1 MADIAFLL
9 LIFFLAATTMDSDTG
24 LMRQLPAIPDPN
36 VPQDINKIND
46 RNILEVKVN
55 KDNLL
60 LVEGQLT
67 EFSQLREI
75 AHDFILNANDEPNM
89 PEKEIINIA
98 YFGDVPVTKAVI
110 SLQNDIGTKYG
121 VYIAVQNELI
131 AARTE
136 LRDEILD
143 ISYLLEGVIHLYL
156 GFSTIERLEGFERLA
171 YVYEAGERFLLKDL
185 AFRGIGYPDGDHDV
199 GFPHGGYGH
208 EEEEYHEDDVR
219 Q

>member
-89 PEKEIINIA
+89 PEKEIINIP

-131 AARTE
+131 AARAE
-136 LRDEILD
+136 LRDEL
-143 ISYLLEGVIHLYL
+143 SRREFGMPY
-156 GFSTIERLEGFERLA
+156 ERLDEDRKSA
-171 YVYEAGERFLLKDL
+171 IDDYIKVPISEAEPKRIGE
-185 AFRGIGYPDGDHDV
+185 
-199 GFPHGGYGH
+199 
-208 EEEEYHEDDVR
+208 
-219 Q
+219 

>member
-1 MADIAFLL
+1 MSRRSIPEINAGSMADIAFLL
-9 LIFFLAATTMDSDTG
+9 LIFFLDATTMDSDTG

-121 VYIAVQNELI
+121 VYIAVQNQLI

-136 LRDEILD
+136 LRDEL
-143 ISYLLEGVIHLYL
+143 SRREFGVPY
-156 GFSTIERLEGFERLA
+156 ERLDEDRKGA
-171 YVYEAGERFLLKDL
+171 VDDYIKVPISEAEPKRIGE
-185 AFRGIGYPDGDHDV
+185 
-199 GFPHGGYGH
+199 
-208 EEEEYHEDDVR
+208 
-219 Q
+219 

>member
-36 VPQDINKIND
+36 VPQDVNKIND

-67 EFSQLREI
+67 QFNQLREI
-75 AHDFILNANDEPNM
+75 AQNFILNPNDEASM
-89 PEKEIINIA
+89 PEKEVANIPF
-98 YFGDVPVTKAVI
+98 FGNVAVTKAVI

-121 VYIAVQNELI
+121 VYLAVQNELI
-131 AARTE
+131 AARGK
-136 LRDEILD
+136 LRDELAKQEFGIAYEKLD
-143 ISYLLEGVIHLYL
+143 EDRKAAIDDYYKVPIS
-156 GFSTIERLEGFERLA
+156 
-171 YVYEAGERFLLKDL
+171 EAEPKRIGE
-185 AFRGIGYPDGDHDV
+185 
-199 GFPHGGYGH
+199 
-208 EEEEYHEDDVR
+208 
-219 Q
+219 

>member
-1 MADIAFLL
+1 MHQMSRRSIPEINTGSMADIAFLL

-89 PEKEIINIA
+89 PEKEIINIP

-136 LRDEILD
+136 LRDEL
-143 ISYLLEGVIHLYL
+143 SRREFGVPY
-156 GFSTIERLEGFERLA
+156 ERLDEDRKGSIDD
-171 YVYEAGERFLLKDL
+171 YIKVPISEAEPKRIGE
-185 AFRGIGYPDGDHDV
+185 
-199 GFPHGGYGH
+199 
-208 EEEEYHEDDVR
+208 
-219 Q
+219 

>member
-1 MADIAFLL
+1 MARRQVPEINAGSMADIAFLL

-36 VPQDINKIND
+36 VPQDVNKIND

-60 LVEGQLT
+60 LVEGELAQ
-67 EFSQLREI
+67 FSQLREI
-75 AHDFILNANDEPNM
+75 ANRFIVNSDNLPNM
-89 PEKEIINIA
+89 PEKEVTNLP

-131 AARTE
+131 AARSK
-136 LRDEILD
+136 LRDDLARQQF
-143 ISYLLEGVIHLYL
+143 GVPY
-156 GFSTIERLEGFERLA
+156 ERLDEDRQGAVDDF
-171 YVYEAGERFLLKDL
+171 YKVPISEAEPKRIGEK
-185 AFRGIGYPDGDHDV
+185 
-199 GFPHGGYGH
+199 
-208 EEEEYHEDDVR
+208 
-219 Q
+219 

>member
-1 MADIAFLL
+1 MARRQVPEINAGSMADIAFLL

-60 LVEGQLT
+60 LVEGELT
-67 EFSQLREI
+67 NFNQLREI
-75 AHDFILNANDEPNM
+75 TRNFILNPNDDPDK
-89 PEKEIINIA
+89 PEKEIVDIPF
-98 YFGDVPVTKAVI
+98 FGNVPVSKAVI

-131 AARTE
+131 AARSQ
-136 LRDEILD
+136 LRDQLSRQYFGMPYDRLD
-143 ISYLLEGVIHLYL
+143 EDRKKAIDDYYKVPIS
-156 GFSTIERLEGFERLA
+156 
-171 YVYEAGERFLLKDL
+171 EAEPKR
-185 AFRGIGYPDGDHDV
+185 IGGK
-199 GFPHGGYGH
+199 
-208 EEEEYHEDDVR
+208 
-219 Q
+219 

>member
-1 MADIAFLL
+1 MARRSTPEINTGSMADIAFLL

-75 AHDFILNANDEPNM
+75 AHDFILNANNEPNM
-89 PEKEIINIA
+89 PEKEIINIP

-136 LRDEILD
+136 LRDEL
-143 ISYLLEGVIHLYL
+143 SRREFGVPY
-156 GFSTIERLEGFERLA
+156 ERLDEDRKGSIDE
-171 YVYEAGERFLLKDL
+171 YIKVPISEAEPKRIGE
-185 AFRGIGYPDGDHDV
+185 
-199 GFPHGGYGH
+199 
-208 EEEEYHEDDVR
+208 
-219 Q
+219 

>member
-1 MADIAFLL
+1 MARRQVPEINAGSMADIAFLL

-36 VPQDINKIND
+36 VPQDVNKIND

-60 LVEGQLT
+60 LVEGELAQ
-67 EFSQLREI
+67 FSQLREI
-75 AHDFILNANDEPNM
+75 ATRFIINADNLPNM
-89 PEKEIINIA
+89 PEKEVTNLP

-131 AARTE
+131 AARSK
-136 LRDEILD
+136 LRDDLARQQF
-143 ISYLLEGVIHLYL
+143 GVPY
-156 GFSTIERLEGFERLA
+156 ERLDEDRQGAVDDF
-171 YVYEAGERFLLKDL
+171 YKVPISEAEPKRIGEK
-185 AFRGIGYPDGDHDV
+185 
-199 GFPHGGYGH
+199 
-208 EEEEYHEDDVR
+208 
-219 Q
+219 

>member
-36 VPQDINKIND
+36 VPQDINQIND

-60 LVEGQLT
+60 LVEGELVD
-67 EFSQLREI
+67 FNQLRELTLN
-75 AHDFILNANDEPNM
+75 FIINADNLPNM
-89 PEKEIINIA
+89 PEKEMVNLP
-98 YFGDVPVTKAVI
+98 YFGDVAISKAVI

-131 AARTE
+131 AARTK
-136 LRDEILD
+136 LRDDLSKQEFGVPYDKLD
-143 ISYLLEGVIHLYL
+143 EDKKGAVDDFYKVPIS
-156 GFSTIERLEGFERLA
+156 
-171 YVYEAGERFLLKDL
+171 EAEPKRIGGE
-185 AFRGIGYPDGDHDV
+185 
-199 GFPHGGYGH
+199 
-208 EEEEYHEDDVR
+208 
-219 Q
+219 

>member
-36 VPQDINKIND
+36 VPQDVNKIND

-67 EFSQLREI
+67 QFNQLREI
-75 AHDFILNANDEPNM
+75 AHNFILNPNDEPSM
-89 PEKEIINIA
+89 PEREVVNIP
-98 YFGDVPVTKAVI
+98 YFGNVAVTKAVI

-121 VYIAVQNELI
+121 VYLAVQNELI
-131 AARTE
+131 AARAK
-136 LRDEILD
+136 LRDDVARQEFGIPYEKLD
-143 ISYLLEGVIHLYL
+143 EDRKAAVDDYYKVPIS
-156 GFSTIERLEGFERLA
+156 
-171 YVYEAGERFLLKDL
+171 EAEPKRIGE
-185 AFRGIGYPDGDHDV
+185 
-199 GFPHGGYGH
+199 
-208 EEEEYHEDDVR
+208 
-219 Q
+219 